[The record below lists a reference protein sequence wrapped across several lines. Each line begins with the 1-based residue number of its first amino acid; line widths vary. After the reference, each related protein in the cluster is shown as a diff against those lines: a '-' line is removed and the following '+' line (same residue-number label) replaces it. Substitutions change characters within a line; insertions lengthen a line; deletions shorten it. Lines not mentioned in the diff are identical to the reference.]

1 MSYCVH
7 CGVEL
12 AESEARCSLCN
23 TKVVDPA
30 APRQGTGKT
39 PYPPYET
46 ISPERVSK
54 KSVLM
59 VLTLIFLVPLC
70 LAIVCDTSINGRIS
84 WSGFVIGG
92 LFVLYVAFFVPILLA
107 GRWLKNLSILCI
119 SANTAAILC
128 YLFYIEQAAGGTWF
142 AIFAVPVVLLA
153 AFSIIIAILL
163 RKYAGATRLMVFA
176 VVLAELG
183 IFCLVLEL
191 MLNRAFGLRDHLVW
205 SAYPLVTCLILGAIV
220 AVIDRTPV
228 LKEKMGRKFFI

>member
-12 AESEARCSLCN
+12 AESEARCPLCN

-128 YLFYIEQAAGGTWF
+128 YLFYIEQAASGAWF

-163 RKYAGATRLMVFA
+163 RKYAGATRLMVFV

-205 SAYPLVTCLILGAIV
+205 SVYPLVTCLILGAIV